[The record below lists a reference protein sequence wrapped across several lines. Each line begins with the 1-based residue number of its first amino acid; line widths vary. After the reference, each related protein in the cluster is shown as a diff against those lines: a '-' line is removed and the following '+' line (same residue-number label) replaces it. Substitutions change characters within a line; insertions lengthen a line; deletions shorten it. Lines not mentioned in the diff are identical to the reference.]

1 MTTTGFVYTP
11 GDAAAV
17 PGEIEEQVIPLLAEQ
32 LSVERRTIE
41 TGCVT
46 ATVTTHH
53 HEQVIKEDLV
63 RENVEIERVPV
74 GRVVDAVPPI
84 REEDDTTIIPV
95 VEEVLVI
102 ERRLVLKEEVQL
114 RRVRVRETHAAS
126 VVTRTQDVVVTRS
139 EQQPTASAAPAVTDH
154 SNGQNNSKG
163 ILR

>member
-1 MTTTGFVYTP
+1 
-11 GDAAAV
+11 
-17 PGEIEEQVIPLLAEQ
+17 
-32 LSVERRTIE
+32 
-41 TGCVT
+41 
-46 ATVTTHH
+46 
-53 HEQVIKEDLV
+53 
-63 RENVEIERVPV
+63 VPV

-102 ERRLVLKEEVQL
+102 ERRLVLKEEVHL

-163 ILR
+163 SLR